1 MLSIKDIASQC
12 GVSAATV
19 SKALNDR
26 PDIGEATKER
36 VRRAAAELGYHP
48 NSAARALKTN
58 RSYCLGVIY
67 DDGSLL
73 GLSHEYFSRV
83 LEAFER
89 AAEAGGYD
97 VTFITR
103 SLGSRATGYLD
114 HCRCRGVDGVCIVC
128 TADFGSTQIAELMSS
143 GIPAVSIDYSFAGR
157 SSVISD
163 NAGGMEELVRY
174 VCGMGHRRL
183 AFIHGEMTEVTENRL
198 AGFRRACGALGLDI
212 PEGNILEAKYHD
224 AAAASQRTSELLAR
238 AERPTCIFFP
248 DDFSSIGG
256 INVIRQSGLS
266 IPGDIS
272 CAGYDGIY
280 LSQVLSP
287 RLTTLRQDA
296 EALGSSAAVSLFDE
310 IEHPRSWRPKR
321 TVVKGR
327 LLEGQSVSRIG
338 RE

>member
-1 MLSIKDIASQC
+1 
-12 GVSAATV
+12 
-19 SKALNDR
+19 
-26 PDIGEATKER
+26 
-36 VRRAAAELGYHP
+36 
-48 NSAARALKTN
+48 
-58 RSYCLGVIY
+58 
-67 DDGSLL
+67 
-73 GLSHEYFSRV
+73 
-83 LEAFER
+83 
-89 AAEAGGYD
+89 
-97 VTFITR
+97 
-103 SLGSRATGYLD
+103 
-114 HCRCRGVDGVCIVC
+114 VDGVCIVC

-183 AFIHGEMTEVTENRL
+183 AFIHGEMNRSDRKPPCRFQ
-198 AGFRRACGALGLDI
+198 ARRAVRLGSISPRGIFWRRSITTRL
-212 PEGNILEAKYHD
+212 P
-224 AAAASQRTSELLAR
+224 ASQRTSELLAR

-296 EALGSSAAVSLFDE
+296 EALGSSAAVNLLDE